1 MTTQEFKRK
10 LAAILRADM
19 KRYSRL
25 QSTQDEMRRKK
36 EAKMKWKKTWFLLG
50 MIWILVLG
58 QGSWLNAM
66 AQTQEPILRLDVG
79 THNAGV
85 WSLALDSSNRIL
97 VTGSEDKTAR
107 VWDISGRGE
116 LMRVLRPPV
125 GEGEEGHIFAVALS
139 PDAKTVAC
147 GGRTGS
153 AKQGDACVYL
163 FDRAT
168 GAIIRRI
175 GGFPGW
181 IQHLTYTPNGRF
193 LAVVT
198 GEAGGKAGWSGMK
211 IFRLPDYA
219 LVAEDRE
226 YGNFVKWVESNPTGT
241 RVATSCYDGFVR
253 LYDLST
259 LSGHDS
265 FSPRPIS
272 PVSKIRPPGGQR
284 PWGLAFSPDGAFLAV
299 GFNLIPKVDVL
310 QVKGHTLEHAY
321 SPDTKG
327 VRGGGHDLR
336 AVAWSSDGRF
346 LYAGGRHQL
355 RRVGQIR
362 KWDEGGR
369 GRYRDLPVGVDLV
382 LLYVLPLRAGGVAYS
397 SRDGSFGQLNARDGT
412 TPLSP
417 QAIPIYEGNDKGFL
431 VSPDG
436 TVIQFAYERG
446 GKSPAHFSVKER
458 RLLDAS
464 SNLGAGLNT
473 TFTLQAPITEGLGIT
488 DWKNSLTPKL
498 KGNPLAVKQE
508 FAKCLAIRPDKSG
521 FLLGTSISLFFFNST
536 GKEVWR
542 VRMPGGVWGV
552 NTNGR
557 FALAAL
563 GDGTVRWYRMRDGKE
578 VLAFFPH
585 ADRKRWI
592 LWTPSGYY
600 DASPGAEELIGWHVN
615 NGSDQAADFFPISRF
630 RPAYYRPDVV
640 AKVLETMDEP
650 EAIKLANK
658 ESTKKVQEVPV
669 ARILPPVV
677 SILSPKDGS
686 ETSAKE
692 IEVKFEVR
700 SPSGEPVTKVR
711 VLVDGRPIGRG
722 LAIKEIQKDQG
733 IQTARTPIPEKDT
746 EISIIAE
753 NKYAASVPATVSLKW
768 SGKVKEEEFT
778 IKPKL
783 YVLAIGVSKYKDKNL
798 TLQFASKDAAD
809 FAESLLKQKGG
820 LYRDVVVKVITD
832 ERATRDEIIDG
843 FDWISKET
851 TSKDV
856 AMIFLAGHGVND
868 SGGAYYYLPVNTDL
882 GKLRRTGVLFAE
894 MKNTVASVA
903 GKAILFIDTCH
914 AGNVM
919 GARGGAS
926 DITGVVNELASAEN
940 GAVVFASSTGRQYS
954 FEDSAWENG
963 AFTKAVVE
971 GIEGRADYTGKGRI
985 TVNMLDLYI
994 SERVKEL
1001 TKGKQTPATA
1011 KPNTIPDFPLALKK

>member
-1 MTTQEFKRK
+1 
-10 LAAILRADM
+10 M
-19 KRYSRL
+19 KGKG
-25 QSTQDEMRRKK
+25 TEMN
-36 EAKMKWKKTWFLLG
+36 WKKTWFFLG

-58 QGSWLNAM
+58 QGAWLSVL

-85 WSLALDSSNRIL
+85 WGLALDPSNRIL
-97 VTGSEDKTAR
+97 VTSSEDKTVR

-116 LMRVLRPPV
+116 LLRVLRPPV

-139 PDAKTVAC
+139 PDAKIVAC

-153 AKQGDACVYL
+153 PKQRDACVYL

-181 IQHLTYTPNGRF
+181 IQHLSYTPNGRF

-198 GEAGGKAGWSGMK
+198 GEAGGKAGWSCMK

-226 YGNFVKWVESNPTGT
+226 YGNFVKWVESDPTGT

-253 LYDLST
+253 LYDLTT
-259 LSGHDS
+259 LAGHDAS
-265 FSPRPIS
+265 SPRPIA

-284 PWGLAFSPDGAFLAV
+284 PWGLAFSPDGTLLAV

-310 QVKGHTLEHAY
+310 QVKGNTLEHAY
-321 SPDTKG
+321 SPDMTG
-327 VRGGGHDLR
+327 VRGDGHDLR

-355 RRVGQIR
+355 KRVGQIR

-369 GRYRDLPVGVDLV
+369 GRYSDLPVGVDLV
-382 LLYVLPLRAGGVAYS
+382 LLHILPLRAGGVAYS

-412 TPLSP
+412 TLLSP
-417 QAIPIYEGNDKGFL
+417 QAIPIYEANYKGFL
-431 VSPDG
+431 LSPDG

-458 RLLDAS
+458 RLMDAS
-464 SNLGAGLNT
+464 SSLWVGLKAT
-473 TFTLQAPITEGLGIT
+473 VTLQSPITEGLGIT
-488 DWKNSLTPKL
+488 EWRNSLTPKL
-498 KGNPLAVKQE
+498 KGNPLPVKQE

-521 FLLGTSISLFFFNST
+521 FLLGTSISLFFFDSA

-552 NTNGR
+552 NTNGQL
-557 FALAAL
+557 AVAAL
-563 GDGTVRWYRMRDGKE
+563 SDGTVRWYRMKDGKE
-578 VLAFFPH
+578 ILAFFPH
-585 ADRKRWI
+585 IDKKRWI

-600 DASPGAEELIGWHVN
+600 DTSPGAEEFIGWHVN

-630 RPAYYRPDVV
+630 RAVYYRPDVV
-640 AKVLETMDEP
+640 AKILETLDEG
-650 EAIKLANK
+650 EAIRLSNE
-658 ESTKKVQEVPV
+658 ESGRRKGEISVTK
-669 ARILPPVV
+669 ILPPVV
-677 SILSPKDGS
+677 NILSPKDGS
-686 ETSAKE
+686 ETSEKE

-700 SPSGEPVTKVR
+700 SPSGEPVTNVR
-711 VLVDGRPIGRG
+711 VLVDGRPIGKG
-722 LAIKEIQKDQG
+722 LPIKEIQKDQG
-733 IQTARTPIPEKDT
+733 IQAIRVPIPEKDA

-753 NKYAASVPATVSLKW
+753 NRHAASEPAKVSLKW
-768 SGKVKEEEFT
+768 SKKVREDEFI

-783 YVLAIGVSKYKDKNL
+783 YVLAIGVSKYEDKNL
-798 TLQFASKDAAD
+798 TLQFAAKDAKD
-809 FAESLLKQKGG
+809 FAETLLKEKGG
-820 LYRDVVVKVITD
+820 LYRDVVVKILID
-832 ERATRDEIIDG
+832 EKATRDEIIDG

-856 AMIFLAGHGVND
+856 AMIFLAGHGIND
-868 SGGAYYYLPVNTDL
+868 SGGVYYFLPVNTDL
-882 GKLRRTGVLFAE
+882 EKLRRTGVPFTE
-894 MKNTVASVA
+894 MRNTVSSLA
-903 GKAILFIDTCH
+903 GKTILFIDTCH

-919 GARGGAS
+919 GARAVAP

-954 FEDSAWENG
+954 FEDPAWENG
-963 AFTKAVVE
+963 AFTKAAVE
-971 GIEGRADYTGKGRI
+971 GIEGKADYTGKGRI
-985 TVNMLDLYI
+985 TINMLDLYI
-994 SERVKEL
+994 SEKVKEL
-1001 TKGKQTPATA
+1001 TRGRQTPATA
-1011 KPNTIPDFPLALKK
+1011 KPKTIPDFPLALRR